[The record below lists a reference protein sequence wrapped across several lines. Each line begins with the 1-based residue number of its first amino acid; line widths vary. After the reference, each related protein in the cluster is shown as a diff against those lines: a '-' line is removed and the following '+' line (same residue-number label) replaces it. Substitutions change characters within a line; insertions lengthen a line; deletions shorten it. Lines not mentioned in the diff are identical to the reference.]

1 MGLFSNNKKL
11 CPICGN
17 PTPRLLA
24 TKVENMPICKACD
37 KKVDLPVGTVDKMTL
52 EEFQQYM
59 AYYDENEP
67 LRRQFQRTYLY
78 AFGLFS
84 GDLVVDDTHR
94 LLRLKQNDD
103 ALVLKGS
110 DIRSFRICEDGF
122 VLYESGS
129 GALLCHNSKVPD
141 AARSQKAAISRFYQE
156 KQERQ
161 RMQYMAELHETLH
174 SDHDHDKDRDAERRL
189 PPEPTFEAAAPVKQF
204 TVEVR
209 LNHPYWKKFQGEV
222 DAPGYDRHQPDVED
236 YLKEYRAKSGELLE
250 LAKHLMRLID
260 PAAKER
266 WDGAATEKNAAAKP
280 AAAPVDVVTEIQR
293 YKGLLDA
300 GIITEEKFTA
310 KKRQLMG
317 I

>member
-1 MGLFSNNKKL
+1 
-11 CPICGN
+11 
-17 PTPRLLA
+17 
-24 TKVENMPICKACD
+24 
-37 KKVDLPVGTVDKMTL
+37 
-52 EEFQQYM
+52 
-59 AYYDENEP
+59 
-67 LRRQFQRTYLY
+67 
-78 AFGLFS
+78 
-84 GDLVVDDTHR
+84 
-94 LLRLKQNDD
+94 
-103 ALVLKGS
+103 
-110 DIRSFRICEDGF
+110 
-122 VLYESGS
+122 
-129 GALLCHNSKVPD
+129 
-141 AARSQKAAISRFYQE
+141 
-156 KQERQ
+156 
-161 RMQYMAELHETLH
+161 MQYMAELHETLH

-222 DAPGYDRHQPDVED
+222 DAPGYDRHQPEVED

-266 WDGAATEKNAAAKP
+266 WDGAATEKKAAAKP

-300 GIITEEKFTA
+300 GIITEEEFTA

>member
-37 KKVDLPVGTVDKMTL
+37 KKVDLPIGAVDKMTL
-52 EEFQQYM
+52 EEFQRYM
-59 AYYDENEP
+59 TYYDSNET

-78 AFGLFS
+78 AFGLFA

-94 LLRLKQNDD
+94 LLRLKQSDD
-103 ALVLKGS
+103 ALVLEGS
-110 DIRSFRICEDGF
+110 AIRSFRISEDGF
-122 VLYESGS
+122 GLYESGN
-129 GALLCHNSKVPD
+129 GELLCHNSKVPD
-141 AARSQKAAISRFYQE
+141 AAMSQTVVISRFYQQ
-156 KQERQ
+156 KQEYQ

-174 SDHDHDKDRDAERRL
+174 SDRDHDKNHDAERRL
-189 PPEPTFEAAAPVKQF
+189 PPEPTFDVAAPVKKF
-204 TVEVR
+204 NVEVR
-209 LNHPYWKKFQGEV
+209 LNHPYWKSFRGEV
-222 DAPGYDRHQPDVED
+222 DAPGYDRHQPSVED
-236 YLKEYRAKSGELLE
+236 YLKNYRAKSGELLE
-250 LAKHLMRLID
+250 LAKHLMRLMD

-266 WDGAATEKNAAAKP
+266 WDGGESEKKAAAQS
-280 AAAPVDVVTEIQR
+280 AAAPVDAVAEIQR
-293 YKGLLDA
+293 YKSLLDA
-300 GIITEEKFTA
+300 GVITEVEFTA